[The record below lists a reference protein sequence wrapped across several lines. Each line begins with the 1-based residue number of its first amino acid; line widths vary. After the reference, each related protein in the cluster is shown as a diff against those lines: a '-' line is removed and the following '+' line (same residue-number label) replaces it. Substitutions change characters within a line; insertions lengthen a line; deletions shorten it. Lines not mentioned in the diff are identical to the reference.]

1 MFELRAQFAARK
13 AALRSAVLMV
23 TAFALVGVVSLCRG
37 DEKAAVQPANAKL
50 GYNQFIRPI
59 LSENCFYCH
68 GNDKNHRQS
77 KLRLDDRDSA
87 LKGGKSGDPAIVPGN
102 AQQSELI
109 DRITSADPDDV
120 MPPPKTHKTLT
131 ARQKQILTTWIAQGA
146 EYEPFWAYIA
156 PKRFSPPAVSDPAW
170 VQNPIDAFVL
180 HELDAHDI
188 KPSAPANRAELLRRV
203 SLDLIGLPPTP
214 EELSAYL
221 SDTSPDA
228 YEKQVDRLLASPH
241 YGERMAVPWLDA
253 VRFAD
258 TVGFHGDQNQNVYPY
273 RDYVINAFNSDK
285 PFDQFVIEQMAG
297 DLLPNPTTEQRVAT
311 CFNRLNMVT
320 REGGAQAKEYLAKYS
335 ADRVRTL
342 GSALLGST
350 LACCEC
356 HDHKFDPFT
365 SRDFYSFAAFWD
377 DVKQWGIYTTYKYTP
392 NPDLKGFTNDHPFPP
407 EIVVDSP
414 YMKARL
420 QRFKSQ
426 FNQLLATEMAKMQE
440 DSAAQGEFAQWRQAM
455 LAFLAEHPDG
465 WMTADVDVGDGKTL
479 KANPDRSVVFIG
491 KAEEDDKVP
500 LKLPAGTWA
509 AIRLELL
516 PQNGD
521 LERKKPEPATK
532 SSKKKST
539 TKVAAAKPASKPD
552 AAKPATKPDAEDEDD
567 EKTVSLKPVYSL
579 LHNGKPTELKIFDAD
594 SDNKQRYSNGSEVLD
609 VVDGWTTT
617 EEKPGHG
624 AKSSKVRD
632 SEHVAVYIL
641 QSPVKI
647 TAGDKLVLML
657 SKNLLTSVRIS
668 VSPIAPIR
676 PANAAFASSAAGLLA
691 SPPPLRDDK
700 LQQLYL
706 SSTGWDAAALAQ
718 MHHLEHEILYCRD
731 GESPVLTTETVMP
744 KITRIL
750 ARGNWQ
756 DDSGAIV
763 TPATPGFLPQL
774 PEAKNRRLSRLDLAH
789 WLVAPENPL
798 VSRAFVNRLW
808 KQYFGN
814 GLCNTVED
822 LGTQGEF
829 PSHPELLDWL
839 AVEFRESGWDVKH
852 MVRLIVLS
860 NTYRQ
865 SSNLRPEL
873 KDIDPANRLLA
884 SQNPRRLEAEFVRD
898 NALAISGLI
907 DLDIGG
913 PSAKPYQPAGY
924 YVNIQFPSREYVPD
938 TDEQQ
943 YRRGVY
949 MHWQRTFLH
958 PMLANFDA
966 PSREDSICTR
976 NVSNTPQQALTL
988 LNDPTFV
995 EAARVLAEHVM
1006 GDSSTDAQRLA
1017 NIYQRVLC
1025 RPPRANEAESLTAF
1039 LAQQREH
1046 YRANRVDAAKLLHV
1060 GFAPVPPQIDGP
1072 ELAAWTTVCR
1082 VVLNL
1087 HETITRY

>member
-1 MFELRAQFAARK
+1 MAA
-13 AALRSAVLMV
+13 ATAVVLMGL
-23 TAFALVGVVSLCRG
+23 ASLCHG
-37 DEKAAVQPANAKL
+37 EEKTVAQSASPKL

-77 KLRLDDRDSA
+77 KLRLDDRDSV
-87 LKGGKSGDPAIVPGN
+87 LKGGKSGDPAIVTGKP
-102 AQQSELI
+102 QQSVLV
-109 DRITSADPDDV
+109 DRINATDPDDV

-131 ARQKQILTTWIAQGA
+131 AKQKQILTTWIAQGA
-146 EYEPFWAYIA
+146 EYELFWAYIP
-156 PKRFSPPAVSDPAW
+156 PKRVPPPAVTDAAW
-170 VQNPIDAFVL
+170 VRNPIDAFVL
-180 HELDAHDI
+180 HELDTHSI
-188 KPSAPANRAELLRRV
+188 KPSPQANRAELLRRV

-214 EELSAYL
+214 EELTAFL
-221 SDTSPDA
+221 SDTSPEA

-241 YGERMAVPWLDA
+241 FGERMAVPWLDA

-273 RDYVINAFNSDK
+273 RDYVIDAFNSGK
-285 PFDQFVIEQMAG
+285 PFDQFVVEQLAG
-297 DLLPNPTTEQRVAT
+297 DLLPNPTPEQRVAT

-320 REGGAQAKEYLAKYS
+320 REGGAQAKEYLAKYA

-342 GSALLGST
+342 GSAFLGST

-365 SRDFYSFAAFWD
+365 SHDFYSFAAFWD

-392 NPDLKGFTNDHPFPP
+392 NLDLKGFTNDHPFPP

-420 QRFKSQ
+420 QRFESQ
-426 FNQLLATEMAKMQE
+426 LNQLLTTETAKKQE
-440 DSAAQGEFAQWRQAM
+440 DSRAQSEFAQWRQEM
-455 LAFLAEHPDG
+455 LAFLMDHPNG
-465 WMTADVDVGDGKTL
+465 WMPADIDLGDGKTL
-479 KANPDRSVVFIG
+479 KANPDGSVVFTG
-491 KAEEDDKVP
+491 KVEEDDKVP

-509 AIRLELL
+509 AVRLELF

-521 LERKKPEPATK
+521 LERKKPDPATK

-539 TKVAAAKPASKPD
+539 TKLA
-552 AAKPATKPDAEDEDD
+552 AAKPATKPDADDEDD
-567 EKTVSLKPVYSL
+567 EKVVSFKPVFSL
-579 LHNGKPTELKIFDAD
+579 LHNGVSTELKIFDAD
-594 SDNKQRYSNGSEVLD
+594 SDNKQHYSNGAEVVD
-609 VVDGWTTT
+609 VVGGWATT
-617 EEKPGHG
+617 EEKPKHG
-624 AKSSKVRD
+624 AKSNDTHD
-632 SEHVAVYIL
+632 SQHVAVYVL
-641 QSPVKI
+641 QSPAKI
-647 TAGDKLVLML
+647 TAGDELVMSL
-657 SKNLLTSVRIS
+657 SKNLLASVRLF

-676 PANAAFASSAAGLLA
+676 PTNPDFISSAANLLA

-706 SSTGWDAAALAQ
+706 SSTGWDPAALAQ

-731 GESPVLTTETVMP
+731 GKTPVLTTEAVTP

-756 DDSGAIV
+756 DDSGPIV

-774 PEAKNRRLSRLDLAH
+774 PDAKNRRLTRLDLAH
-789 WLVAPENPL
+789 WLVSPENPL
-798 VSRAFVNRLW
+798 VSRVFVNRLW

-822 LGTQGEF
+822 LGAQGEW

-924 YVNIQFPSREYVPD
+924 YVNIQFPSRDYDPD
-938 TDEQQ
+938 TGEQQ

-949 MHWQRTFLH
+949 MHRQRTFLH

-995 EAARVLAEHVM
+995 EAARVLAEHVL
-1006 GDSSTDAQRLA
+1006 GDSLTDSQRLA
-1017 NIYQRVLC
+1017 DIYQRVLC
-1025 RPPRANEAESLTAF
+1025 RSVRGNEAESLAAF
-1039 LAQQREH
+1039 LAQQRDY
-1046 YRANRVDAAKLLHV
+1046 YRGHPEDAAKLLHV
-1060 GFAPVPPQIDGP
+1060 GFAPVSSQVNSP